1 MKIKRKY
8 PEMVSYSTLIPA
20 PTPRILNLRNSL
32 NWKLAL
38 FRKDTFNEQ
47 EDDLTDDEVIKEIKI
62 RKLHEQISR
71 TDTLTDLTAID

>member
-1 MKIKRKY
+1 
-8 PEMVSYSTLIPA
+8 MVSYSTLIPA

-32 NWKLAL
+32 NWKLGL